1 MFASNFIWYTF
12 KCIDNILPNVLHKI
26 LEYKTAVLED
36 VFSLTCICLYK
47 GRKLDFLLLQ
57 ENIAQRKPVF
67 WHILR
72 SVTAS
77 FEPIE
82 YINLVLCRG
91 VFRTV
96 KHLCCCV

>member
-77 FEPIE
+77 FEPTE